1 MDWRLKVQFL
11 IWVAIFSEGA
21 LIFRNFRWDVCQI
34 SIYDFVL
41 FEGKLKEYW
50 LIFYTNI
57 HISTKAFTK
66 DYFEKLRESNIF
78 SCFINNQSSLSFSP
92 QLKSSIIYCYFYE
105 FKKENYSSL
114 FLISETKSLG
124 LLLHFNQ

>member
-1 MDWRLKVQFL
+1 MDWWLKLQLL
-11 IWVAIFSEGA
+11 IWLAIFSEGA
-21 LIFRNFRWDVCQI
+21 LIFRNMCWVVCQI

-105 FKKENYSSL
+105 YKKRKLL
-114 FLISETKSLG
+114 FIVLNFWNKECGTSAAL
-124 LLLHFNQ
+124 